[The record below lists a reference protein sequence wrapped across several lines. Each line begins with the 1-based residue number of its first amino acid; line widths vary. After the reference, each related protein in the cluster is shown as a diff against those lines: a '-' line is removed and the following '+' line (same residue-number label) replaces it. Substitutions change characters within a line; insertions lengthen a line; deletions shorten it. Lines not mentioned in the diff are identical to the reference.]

1 MGEAAAVAETII
13 LMIAFSVVT
22 ALSIRAVP
30 HNGAVWAM
38 IWAMFFGM
46 AGELG
51 ATIGVSRTGFTTP
64 EIEQGLV
71 VVAPS
76 EIDGLA
82 SIGFAIALSAWVVA
96 VFLLGTHLLILFPRG
111 SAVSVPWRW
120 VAWASALSMAAI
132 FISTVLAVAPWVD
145 TPYDEIYESEMGAAG
160 VFGFLMLVLMLIAV
174 ASLVHLVRRFWRSVG
189 EERLQYRWVTWSLA
203 FQVLIIFGF
212 SWLPGSSLLS
222 TVVLALVPVSFGIAI
237 MKYRLYDI
245 DVVINR
251 TIVFV
256 LLAAFITA
264 VYAIGVVAVGS
275 LLGGSSVWLAM
286 TATAVVAIAFEPVR
300 ARAQR
305 LANRL
310 VYGKRATPYEV
321 LSELSRRLPDAEDEV
336 GLLDRMAEQLAL
348 GTGAEPS
355 AVWLAEGDRFERA
368 ASFPTDPADGE
379 SLRWVELPGYV
390 VSIEHDAELLGA
402 LTVELPT
409 GSALHPAEL
418 RLIEDLAGSA
428 GLVVRKLRLDAE
440 LEATARDLE
449 SSRRRLVEA
458 QDLERRKLERDL
470 NDGAQQN
477 VLGLKV
483 KLALV
488 ARVAAEENSGRT
500 AALLEQMTED
510 AQAAIVEIGD
520 LAKGIYPPHLESEG
534 LGGALRALAAGS
546 AVDVDLVGK
555 ASRYPLEVEA
565 AAYFCI
571 SEAMTNSVK
580 HGTPP
585 IRIEI
590 EDDGRELAF
599 SVSDEGPG
607 FNQSETVQ
615 GVGLVNMADRIDS
628 VGGQLSITSSTGG
641 GTTVNARIPI
651 PAMTGS
657 G

>member
-1 MGEAAAVAETII
+1 
-13 LMIAFSVVT
+13 
-22 ALSIRAVP
+22 
-30 HNGAVWAM
+30 
-38 IWAMFFGM
+38 
-46 AGELG
+46 
-51 ATIGVSRTGFTTP
+51 
-64 EIEQGLV
+64 
-71 VVAPS
+71 
-76 EIDGLA
+76 
-82 SIGFAIALSAWVVA
+82 
-96 VFLLGTHLLILFPRG
+96 
-111 SAVSVPWRW
+111 
-120 VAWASALSMAAI
+120 
-132 FISTVLAVAPWVD
+132 
-145 TPYDEIYESEMGAAG
+145 
-160 VFGFLMLVLMLIAV
+160 
-174 ASLVHLVRRFWRSVG
+174 
-189 EERLQYRWVTWSLA
+189 
-203 FQVLIIFGF
+203 
-212 SWLPGSSLLS
+212 
-222 TVVLALVPVSFGIAI
+222 
-237 MKYRLYDI
+237 
-245 DVVINR
+245 
-251 TIVFV
+251 
-256 LLAAFITA
+256 
-264 VYAIGVVAVGS
+264 
-275 LLGGSSVWLAM
+275 M

-355 AVWLAEGDRFERA
+355 AVWLAEGDSFERA

-379 SLRWVELPGYV
+379 SLRWTELPGHV
-390 VSIEHDAELLGA
+390 VAIEHDAELLGA

-555 ASRYPLEVEA
+555 TGRYPLEVEA

-590 EDDGRELAF
+590 EDDGGELAF

-641 GTTVNARIPI
+641 RTTVNARIPI
-651 PAMTGS
+651 PALTGS